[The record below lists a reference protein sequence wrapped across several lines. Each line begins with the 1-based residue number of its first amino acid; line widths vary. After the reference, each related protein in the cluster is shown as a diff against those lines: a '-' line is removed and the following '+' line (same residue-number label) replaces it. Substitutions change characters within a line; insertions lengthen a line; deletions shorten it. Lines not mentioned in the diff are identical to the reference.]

1 MINQFILFIPLI
13 YFLLLLSFKLGKF
26 FNFFDTPTA
35 RKIHLSNVPLT
46 GGLGFFLSIIVGVW
60 IFYFDL
66 IFLNFI
72 FAGFFILLIGVLD
85 DKYQLNPINR
95 LLIQTILI
103 TYFINEHD
111 MTIPYLFEINGIMLN
126 LGGASLIF
134 TTLSIMLIIHSSNYS
149 DGIDGL
155 LSSIV
160 ITSLLSLC
168 LIQYFLYGSFDLEI
182 MVLAIPLVIFLFF
195 NFSMRFFPKMF
206 LGDGGSNLLGYY
218 LACTVIYSAYF
229 STLNLDPL
237 IAMWSLAYLVY
248 EFLSTNLIRLLDH
261 KKVFQPGNDHIHY
274 FFLKRL
280 GNVFKVNLAIISIN
294 LFFIMIGF
302 IFWIFSPILSAIMF
316 PISFVCYFYFR
327 RRLV

>member
-126 LGGASLIF
+126 LGGLE
-134 TTLSIMLIIHSSNYS
+134 TLP
-149 DGIDGL
+149 
-155 LSSIV
+155 V
-160 ITSLLSLC
+160 
-168 LIQYFLYGSFDLEI
+168 FLRNTA
-182 MVLAIPLVIFLFF
+182 VAPLRHL
-195 NFSMRFFPKMF
+195 
-206 LGDGGSNLLGYY
+206 
-218 LACTVIYSAYF
+218 
-229 STLNLDPL
+229 
-237 IAMWSLAYLVY
+237 
-248 EFLSTNLIRLLDH
+248 
-261 KKVFQPGNDHIHY
+261 
-274 FFLKRL
+274 
-280 GNVFKVNLAIISIN
+280 
-294 LFFIMIGF
+294 
-302 IFWIFSPILSAIMF
+302 
-316 PISFVCYFYFR
+316 
-327 RRLV
+327 